1 MEKGIARVFS
11 KKRKIVSLDPK
22 PYTLKL
28 KCLSEKKE
36 SSVHHEKQETRKRD
50 AIP

>member
-11 KKRKIVSLDPK
+11 KKRKILSTQ

-28 KCLSEKKE
+28 KCPSEKKE
-36 SSVHHEKQETRKRD
+36 SSVHHEKQETRKRY